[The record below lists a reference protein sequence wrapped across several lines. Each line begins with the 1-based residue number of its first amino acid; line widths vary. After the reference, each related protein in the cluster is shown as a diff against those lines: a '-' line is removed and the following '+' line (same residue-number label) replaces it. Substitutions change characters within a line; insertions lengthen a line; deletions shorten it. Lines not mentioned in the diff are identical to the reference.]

1 MFRITLSVSELIGII
16 FIGIVILGIGALII
30 WGKILDIIYKI
41 KNKEKDKHDNQNWN
55 KELSVA

>member
-41 KNKEKDKHDNQNWN
+41 KNKEKDKHDNQN
-55 KELSVA
+55 

>member
-55 KELSVA
+55 KEFSVA